1 MKIISVTAEVLVR
14 QLRQPWRIATSLI
27 TKLEAVLVRI
37 ETDEGIVGYGECCS
51 RIGPSVAMNVID
63 EILAPLLVGQDPADI
78 GAHWERMFS
87 TLRFRGHTRGFLIE
101 AISGVDI
108 ALWDIAGQRATQP
121 IGRLL
126 HGMNHKVLPAYASS
140 ILINSPDMMAEE
152 AFRLVEQGYSAI
164 KIKISGKVTQDVARV
179 AAVREAAPD
188 IMLFADANSGFT
200 APDAIAFSRK
210 VERYDLYFLE
220 EPLPLDDIPGYR
232 RLRAATGQRVALG
245 EGEFHSF
252 GIRSFLEEGLIDLVQ
267 PNVTRAGGIT
277 GCLRIAATAH
287 AFNLPIALHTGASG
301 PVCMAATLQLASS
314 LPGTFMHEHMYLDNP
329 FVDFFETP
337 LPVPEAGEIAV
348 PQAPGLGVP
357 IACTAYPANGVAD
370 T

>member
-1 MKIISVTAEVLVR
+1 
-14 QLRQPWRIATSLI
+14 
-27 TKLEAVLVRI
+27 
-37 ETDEGIVGYGECCS
+37 
-51 RIGPSVAMNVID
+51 
-63 EILAPLLVGQDPADI
+63 
-78 GAHWERMFS
+78 
-87 TLRFRGHTRGFLIE
+87 
-101 AISGVDI
+101 
-108 ALWDIAGQRATQP
+108 
-121 IGRLL
+121 
-126 HGMNHKVLPAYASS
+126 

-287 AFNLPIALHTGASG
+287 AFNLPIALHTGAS
-301 PVCMAATLQLASS
+301 
-314 LPGTFMHEHMYLDNP
+314 
-329 FVDFFETP
+329 
-337 LPVPEAGEIAV
+337 
-348 PQAPGLGVP
+348 
-357 IACTAYPANGVAD
+357 
-370 T
+370 